1 MAQISYLDFDI
12 QIERAAAYLGIRGRF
27 DGFVN
32 WILKLRR
39 AIGIP
44 NSLSEIGIDGKR
56 VAEVAAMAVKDPTH
70 GGNPI
75 SFSERQYQALLRRA
89 IRGEL

>member
-1 MAQISYLDFDI
+1 
-12 QIERAAAYLGIRGRF
+12 
-27 DGFVN
+27 
-32 WILKLRR
+32 
-39 AIGIP
+39 
-44 NSLSEIGIDGKR
+44 
-56 VAEVAAMAVKDPTH
+56 MAVKDPTH

>member
-1 MAQISYLDFDI
+1 
-12 QIERAAAYLGIRGRF
+12 
-27 DGFVN
+27 
-32 WILKLRR
+32 
-39 AIGIP
+39 
-44 NSLSEIGIDGKR
+44 
-56 VAEVAAMAVKDPTH
+56 VKDPTH